1 MILKILP
8 LVRLMAPQDKWRD
21 DAEETG
27 HVEEIPN
34 KRNQLRADQPNV
46 TGASDK
52 EIRRSANGEGAP
64 EIKKEKQGNKHPNVE
79 QLIGPGARVKGSI
92 GIVIR
97 FRHPR
102 TNQSHVIDE
111 KQPNDSRVSGAQ
123 LKPRQGTIEPAEKNG
138 FTQRATDVEKVMSE
152 LQRPCD
158 QSERVNDGSRP
169 EDKDHA

>member
-1 MILKILP
+1 
-8 LVRLMAPQDKWRD
+8 MAPQDKWRD

-27 HVEEIPN
+27 DVEEVHN

-52 EIRRSANGEGAP
+52 EIRPYANGECGS
-64 EIKKEKQGNKHPNVE
+64 EVEKEKQRNKHPNVE
-79 QLIGPGARVKGSI
+79 QLIGPGARVKDPI
-92 GIVIR
+92 GIIIR

-111 KQPNDSRVSGAQ
+111 KQPNDSRISGAQ

-138 FTQRATDVEKVMSE
+138 FTQRASDVEKVMSK
-152 LQRPCD
+152 LQRPFD
-158 QSERVNDGSRP
+158 
-169 EDKDHA
+169 